1 MIVGILKFILWRTGS
16 QCNSDRSLNLEGKVA
31 CVKERFAKCEM
42 RMEKESVG
50 KCLYDFRSDI
60 GM

>member
-1 MIVGILKFILWRTGS
+1 MIVAILKFILWQTGS
-16 QCNSDRSLNLEGKVA
+16 QCNSERSLNLDRKVA

-42 RMEKESVG
+42 RMEKVSVH
-50 KCLYDFRSDI
+50 DFGSDI